1 MAAAAT
7 TIEGTEAAGHPAEE
21 GGLPQL
27 NPEFYASQIFWLAII
42 FGFLFIVL
50 SRVTL
55 PKIASGLAAR
65 KSRIEG
71 DLGAAE
77 QSKKDASDALAAYE
91 AALAQARSKAL
102 ALADENRKRIVG
114 EIESLKSAADAKA
127 VDAMSKAE
135 ARIAAERTRAES
147 SIRSAA
153 AEAAAS
159 IVERLI
165 GAPVS
170 GDEAARAVDGVK
182 PQKA

>member
-1 MAAAAT
+1 MAAA
-7 TIEGTEAAGHPAEE
+7 TIEGTEAAGHPADE

-27 NPEFYASQIFWLAII
+27 NPEFFASQIFWLAIT
-42 FGFLFIVL
+42 FGLLFVVL

-77 QSKKDASDALAAYE
+77 QSKKDASNALSAYE

-102 ALADENRKRIVG
+102 AHADENRKRIVG

-127 VDAMSKAE
+127 VEAMNKAE
-135 ARIAAERTRAES
+135 ARIAAERTRAEGN
-147 SIRSAA
+147 IRSAA

-170 GDEAARAVDGVK
+170 AEEAVAAVDGGK
-182 PQKA
+182 GKAR

>member
-7 TIEGTEAAGHPAEE
+7 TIEGTETAGHPAEG

-42 FGFLFIVL
+42 FGLLFIVL

-65 KSRIEG
+65 KSRIDG

-114 EIESLKSAADAKA
+114 EIDKLKSAADAKA

-135 ARIAAERTRAES
+135 TRIAAERTRAES

-159 IVERLI
+159 IVDRLI

-170 GDEAARAVDGVK
+170 SDEATRAVDGVK
-182 PQKA
+182 VQKA

>member
-7 TIEGTEAAGHPAEE
+7 IEGTQAAGHPAEE

-42 FGFLFIVL
+42 FGLLFIVL

-55 PKIASGLAAR
+55 PQIASGLAAR
-65 KSRIEG
+65 KDRIEG
-71 DLGAAE
+71 DLSAAE
-77 QSKKDASDALAAYE
+77 LSKKKASDALSAYE
-91 AALAQARSKAL
+91 AALAQARTKAL

-114 EIESLKSAADAKA
+114 EIDSLKSAADAKA
-127 VDAMSKAE
+127 VEAMGKAE
-135 ARIAAERTRAES
+135 ARIAAERTRAEA

-165 GAPVS
+165 GTPVS
-170 GDEAARAVDGVK
+170 GDEATRAVDGVK
-182 PQKA
+182 VQKA